1 MQPICHCFRSEWTT
15 NCHNQTIFWP
25 TIDGKPTST
34 AILLLPTNRIY
45 GVSFSIIVWLKA
57 GLIHPMLLWWET
69 TMGQLIWFCLT
80 SSPFLEKSSKL
91 ENISSLPIFLNN
103 SRHVI
108 FRQNKLFPGHWQCMA
123 KWRNCWERICFGE
136 KYQTVQFWWLF
147 SKVDL
152 RRQAESDEFSPI
164 ISSRKGTTTIA
175 SLLIIYFW
183 KLIMEIRKVSH
194 KLN

>member
-1 MQPICHCFRSEWTT
+1 MSEWTT

-34 AILLLPTNRIY
+34 AILLLLPTNRIY

-69 TMGQLIWFCLT
+69 TMGQLIWCCLI
-80 SSPFLEKSSKL
+80 SSPFLEKSSKW

-108 FRQNKLFPGHWQCMA
+108 FRKNKLFPGHWQSMA
-123 KWRNCWERICFGE
+123 KWRKCWERICLGE
-136 KYQTVQFWWLF
+136 KYHAVQYWWLF
-147 SKVDL
+147 SKMDL
-152 RRQAESDEFSPI
+152 T
-164 ISSRKGTTTIA
+164 SSRIRWVFPHYKQQKRYHHSFSIDY
-175 SLLIIYFW
+175 LLLETNYGN
-183 KLIMEIRKVSH
+183 S
-194 KLN
+194 

>member
-1 MQPICHCFRSEWTT
+1 MSEWTT

-34 AILLLPTNRIY
+34 AILLLLLPTNRIY

-80 SSPFLEKSSKL
+80 SSLFLEKSSKL

-103 SRHVI
+103 SRHII
-108 FRQNKLFPGHWQCMA
+108 FRKNKLFPGHWQSMA
-123 KWRNCWERICFGE
+123 KWRKLLRKNLFWRKIPCCAILSNFFKSGLEASSRIR
-136 KYQTVQFWWLF
+136 WLF
-147 SKVDL
+147 PHYKQQKRYHHS
-152 RRQAESDEFSPI
+152 FSI
-164 ISSRKGTTTIA
+164 DY
-175 SLLIIYFW
+175 LLLETNYGN
-183 KLIMEIRKVSH
+183 S
-194 KLN
+194 